1 MALHFVKYH
10 GLGNDFVVVE
20 SDVLMSREEA
30 VALCDRHRGVGGDG
44 VLSILPSR
52 RPEARRRMHL
62 YNADGSEAEMCG
74 NGLRCVV
81 RHALGA
87 TSVDEHIVFD
97 TDAGLRWG
105 HTRPGGGVRVGLGQ
119 PEILQDR
126 LALTVDGRVFR
137 GTWVSMGNPHFVL
150 DASTATSAE
159 VQADAARW
167 GAVLEHHDAFPAR
180 SNVEWVRRRED
191 GAVDVVV
198 WERGAG
204 LTQACGTGAGA
215 TLAALRARGEVT
227 GDAVVVWLPGG
238 PLAVSRD
245 PSTHEVAI
253 EGEAVRVFA
262 GQW

>member
-1 MALHFVKYH
+1 MARRFVKYH
-10 GLGNDFVVVE
+10 GLGNDFLVVE
-20 SDVLMSREEA
+20 SDTLMSRDEA

-52 RPEARRRMHL
+52 HPEARLRMHL
-62 YNADGSEAEMCG
+62 YNADGSVAEMCG

-81 RHALGA
+81 RHALGP
-87 TSVDEHIVFD
+87 TSVDEQVVVD

-105 HTRPGGGVRVGLGQ
+105 HTRPGGAVRVGLGR
-119 PEILQDR
+119 PEIVADR
-126 LALTVDGRVFR
+126 LALELDGQHFL
-137 GTWVSMGNPHFVL
+137 GTWVSMGNPHYVL
-150 DASTATSAE
+150 DATPGDI
-159 VQADAARW
+159 QADAARW
-167 GAVLEHHDAFPAR
+167 GAALEHHPAFPAR
-180 SNVEWVRRRED
+180 SNVEWVRRRDD

-215 TLAALRARGEVT
+215 TLAALRARGDVT

-245 PSTHEVAI
+245 ARTHEIAI

-262 GQW
+262 GER

>member
-1 MALHFVKYH
+1 MARRFAKYH

-20 SDVLMSREEA
+20 SDTLMSRDEA

-52 RPEARRRMHL
+52 RAEARLRMHL

-87 TSVDEHIVFD
+87 SSVDERIVFD

-105 HTRPGGGVRVGLGQ
+105 HTRPGGGVRVGLGA
-119 PEILQDR
+119 PEIVHDR
-126 LALTVDGRVFR
+126 LELTVDGRVFL

-150 DASTATSAE
+150 DATWGDVAAE
-159 VQADAARW
+159 AAQW
-167 GAVLEHHDAFPAR
+167 GARLEHHAAFPAR
-180 SNVEWVRRRED
+180 SNVEWVRRRDD

-215 TLAALRARGEVT
+215 TLAALRARGVVT
-227 GDAVVVWLPGG
+227 GEAVVVWLPGG
-238 PLAVSRD
+238 PLQVSRD

-262 GQW
+262 GEAG